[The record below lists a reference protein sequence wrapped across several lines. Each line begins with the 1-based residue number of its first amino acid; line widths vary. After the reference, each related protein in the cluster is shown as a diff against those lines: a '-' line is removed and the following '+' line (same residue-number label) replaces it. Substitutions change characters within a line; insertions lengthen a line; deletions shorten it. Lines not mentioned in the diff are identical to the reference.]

1 MSNPLKHR
9 KYARKIIKGI
19 RKFFYNTA
27 CEVLVTRSLGI
38 VNLRKLSVLAL
49 FFSQWFINYIR
60 AGSNQRKEFCYWRS
74 RSVCSGHRSSTSG
87 ICFNFVVLELQAV
100 ILRHFKAPT
109 IERGRAR
116 FQQHHRGVSAI
127 RIHGIHILICGRGPQ
142 SVRDCE

>member
-60 AGSNQRKEFCYWRS
+60 AGLVRR
-74 RSVCSGHRSSTSG
+74 
-87 ICFNFVVLELQAV
+87 FV
-100 ILRHFKAPT
+100 
-109 IERGRAR
+109 
-116 FQQHHRGVSAI
+116 
-127 RIHGIHILICGRGPQ
+127 
-142 SVRDCE
+142 